1 MADAL
6 IVTVNSDGTFTEN
19 ERSFTTKE
27 QAQRA
32 ADTKAAEQALAEQAL
47 AEQALADAK
56 AGAVAKLTALGISP
70 DEIAALGVAT

>member
-47 AEQALADAK
+47 ADAK